1 MHAMRRGFLW
11 ESVRGGLLVD
21 KVCMYVCLSVDVGIF
36 VYMMKMQI
44 QVISVI
50 SVVSYLVVWYG
61 NWYILGGMVR

>member
-1 MHAMRRGFLW
+1 
-11 ESVRGGLLVD
+11 
-21 KVCMYVCLSVDVGIF
+21 MYVCLSVDVGIF

-61 NWYILGGMVR
+61 NWYILIYFQFQQAKEGRNRTRKIAIYLNF

>member
-1 MHAMRRGFLW
+1 
-11 ESVRGGLLVD
+11 
-21 KVCMYVCLSVDVGIF
+21 MYVCLSVDVGIF

-61 NWYILGGMVR
+61 NWYILGGMVW